1 MPDGLTTDLV
11 LGCTVLL
18 GASVQRLA
26 GIGFALVAAP
36 VLVLLLGPGDGV
48 TLSNLAAGAISAVG
62 LLGSW
67 RQVRLAA
74 MLPLILAAA
83 CTVPAGVWVAATVP
97 TPGLLVGIGALVTLA
112 SLLVLRGVRAAA
124 LRGVG
129 GALVA
134 GATSGFMNSA
144 AGVGGPAVSLY
155 AVNTGWTAREFLP
168 NAQFYGVVVN
178 AFSLAGKGL
187 PALSGT
193 AWWLV
198 ATALAGGA
206 AIGRLLAARVPEAR
220 ARLVVLGLA
229 LAGGLTTLI
238 KGVSG
243 LG

>member
-48 TLSNLAAGAISAVG
+48 RLSNAAAGTISALG
-62 LLGSW
+62 LPGSW
-67 RQVRLAA
+67 RQVRLTA

-83 CTVPAGVWVAATVP
+83 CTVPAGAWVAAEVP
-97 TPGLLVGIGALVTLA
+97 APALLIGIGVLVSAA
-112 SLLVLRGVRAAA
+112 SLLVLRGARAAA

-129 GALVA
+129 GALAA

-155 AVNTGWTAREFLP
+155 AVNSGWTTREFVP

-178 AFSLAGKGL
+178 AFSLAAKGV
-187 PALSGT
+187 PGLSAT

-198 ATALAGGA
+198 AAALAGGA
-206 AIGRLLAARVPEAR
+206 AVGRLLAARVPEAH

-229 LAGGLTTLI
+229 LAGGLTTLA
-238 KGVSG
+238 KGVWG